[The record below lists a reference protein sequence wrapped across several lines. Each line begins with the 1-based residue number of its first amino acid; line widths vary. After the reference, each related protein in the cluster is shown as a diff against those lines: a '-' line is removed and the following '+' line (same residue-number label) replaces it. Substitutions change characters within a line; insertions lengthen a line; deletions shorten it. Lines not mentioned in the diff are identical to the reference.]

1 MTAPTFPAVLQDFF
15 GDYLLNQK
23 NVSARTVESYR
34 DTFRLLLKHVQART
48 AKSPVSLTFSDLE
61 SDTVLAFLRHLE
73 ECRHNSVR
81 TRNSRLAAIRSFM
94 KYASLRVP
102 DSLRGFESI
111 MAIPMKRFE
120 RRIIG
125 FLTRGEVDAILN
137 ATDAGTWSGR
147 RDRVMFT
154 VFYNT
159 GGRISEIAGLNV
171 ADLDLERSS
180 AVRLH
185 GKGRKERVV
194 PLWHGTAK
202 QLRQWLEHIQGAP
215 DSPLFPNCDGGRMT
229 RSGIEYRL
237 DKAVREAAVAC
248 PSLATRNVSPHTLRH
263 TTAMHLLQ
271 AGVEP
276 SVIALWLGH
285 ESITTTHQ
293 YMQADLTMKERA
305 LKLVAE
311 PPGRRFRF
319 QPTDRLL
326 QFLDGL

>member
-1 MTAPTFPAVLQDFF
+1 MTAPTFPAVLQDYF

-23 NVSARTVESYR
+23 NVSSRTVESYR
-34 DTFRLLLKHVQART
+34 DTFRLFLKHVQERT
-48 AKSPVSLTFSDLE
+48 AKSPVSSTFSDLE
-61 SDTVLAFLRHLE
+61 ADTVLAFLRHLE
-73 ECRHNSVR
+73 ESRHNGVR

-120 RRIIG
+120 RRILG

-159 GGRISEIAGLNV
+159 GGRVSEIAGLNV

-202 QLRQWLEHIQGAP
+202 QLRQWLEHI
-215 DSPLFPNCDGGRMT
+215 
-229 RSGIEYRL
+229 
-237 DKAVREAAVAC
+237 
-248 PSLATRNVSPHTLRH
+248 
-263 TTAMHLLQ
+263 
-271 AGVEP
+271 
-276 SVIALWLGH
+276 
-285 ESITTTHQ
+285 
-293 YMQADLTMKERA
+293 
-305 LKLVAE
+305 
-311 PPGRRFRF
+311 
-319 QPTDRLL
+319 
-326 QFLDGL
+326 